1 MNSRNL
7 IIAFVTVSIV
17 SLVVSCLAVISV
29 ARTYSA
35 ALASESEAESVS
47 VREQTSAPA
56 EESTEKLPE
65 TEVSTRE
72 ETSAA
77 PETSEETE
85 AETSDTVSVTEA
97 AETTSEFILSFSS
110 DRLII
115 TDPEGEIIYE
125 RLMDS
130 SDLHP
135 KDLEALLIGISFP
148 EKEAAMSA
156 VYDLIS

>member
-7 IIAFVTVSIV
+7 IVAFVTVSIAA
-17 SLVVSCLAVISV
+17 LIVSCLAVISV

-35 ALASESEAESVS
+35 ALASGSEAESVS

-56 EESTEKLPE
+56 EESTEKPPE
-65 TEVSTRE
+65 TEESTRE
-72 ETSAA
+72 ETSTS
-77 PETSEETE
+77 PETAEKTETDIP
-85 AETSDTVSVTEA
+85 DTVSVTES
-97 AETTSEFILSFSS
+97 AETATAFTLSFSS

-115 TDPEGEIIYE
+115 TDKSGEIIYE
-125 RLMDS
+125 RLVDR
-130 SDLHP
+130 SDLHQ
-135 KDLEALLIGISFP
+135 KDLEVLLIGISFS